1 VSATVAAVRLA
12 GGPLADEIKAGVRGR
27 FERLRAKGI
36 VPGLAVVTVGEPPG
50 GNPYVRSKCRA
61 AEDLGAQAH
70 VTRLPSTAS
79 EEEVRTTLAEL
90 SDHPAYHGIILQLP
104 LPASLHEERHL
115 EDITPVKDVDG
126 IHPVNVGRWVSG
138 LPAHRPATPSGI
150 VELLRRH
157 VGDLSGKRVCVVG
170 RSRIVGR
177 PLSVFLSERAAGM
190 NATVTLCH
198 SATRDLASITREAEI
213 LVVAIGHPRSIGASH
228 VRPGAIVVD
237 VGIHAVENPAPGAP
251 RYEGDVDYQAVSKV
265 ASAVTPVPGGVG
277 PLTVAVL
284 LRNLADAAETATEL
298 A

>member
-1 VSATVAAVRLA
+1 MTAVRLA
-12 GGPLADEIKAGVRGR
+12 GGPLADEIKATVRVR
-27 FERLRAKGI
+27 FERLRGKGI

-70 VTRLPSTAS
+70 VTRLPHTAS
-79 EEEVRTTLAEL
+79 ESEVRATLRDL

-104 LPASLHEERHL
+104 LPAGLHEERHL
-115 EDITPVKDVDG
+115 EDIAPIKDVDG
-126 IHPVNVGRWVSG
+126 IHPMNVGRWVSG
-138 LPAHRPATPSGI
+138 LPAHRPATPAGI

-157 VGDLSGKRVCVVG
+157 VGDLSGKRVCIVG

-177 PLSVFLSERAAGM
+177 PLSVFLSERAIGM
-190 NATVTLCH
+190 NSTVTLCH
-198 SATRDLASITREAEI
+198 SSSRDLASVTREAEI
-213 LVVAIGHPRSIGASH
+213 LVVAMGRPRAIGAEY
-228 VRPGAIVVD
+228 VRPGAVVVD
-237 VGIHAVENPAPGAP
+237 VGIHAIANPAPGGP
-251 RYEGDVDYQAVSKV
+251 KYEGDVDYESVSKI

-284 LRNLADAAETATEL
+284 LRNLADAAEAAAEG

>member
-1 VSATVAAVRLA
+1 
-12 GGPLADEIKAGVRGR
+12 
-27 FERLRAKGI
+27 
-36 VPGLAVVTVGEPPG
+36 
-50 GNPYVRSKCRA
+50 
-61 AEDLGAQAH
+61 
-70 VTRLPSTAS
+70 
-79 EEEVRTTLAEL
+79 
-90 SDHPAYHGIILQLP
+90 
-104 LPASLHEERHL
+104 
-115 EDITPVKDVDG
+115 
-126 IHPVNVGRWVSG
+126 
-138 LPAHRPATPSGI
+138 

-251 RYEGDVDYQAVSKV
+251 RYEGDVDYEAVSKV

-284 LRNLADAAETATEL
+284 LRNLADAAETATDL